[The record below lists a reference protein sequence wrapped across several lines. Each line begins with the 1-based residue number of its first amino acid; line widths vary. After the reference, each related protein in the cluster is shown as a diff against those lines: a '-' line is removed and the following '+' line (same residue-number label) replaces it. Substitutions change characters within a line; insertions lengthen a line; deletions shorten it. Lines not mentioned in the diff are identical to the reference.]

1 MSALV
6 QPQTLS
12 AVQTAIVASI
22 VEANLLEPGALIEV
36 APGILSEGYLARNP
50 IPNKGAALAG
60 IGRISELGTHANG
73 TQKFTLR
80 VGVFLVPPVA
90 RRDKQ
95 AGVLA
100 DTVGALA
107 QFIDGNRF
115 SLSGADRPSGL
126 NAINHYSQTLDKKGT
141 TLWQV
146 EWTQSFHLFDANSA
160 PVARAGSGGVNA

>member
-6 QPQTLS
+6 QPKTLS
-12 AVQTAIVASI
+12 AIQAEIASGI
-22 VEANLLEPGALIEV
+22 VEANLLEPGALIKV
-36 APGILSEGYLARNP
+36 APGILSDGYLARNP
-50 IPNKGAALAG
+50 IPNKGAALVG

-100 DTVGALA
+100 DTVGALV

-115 SLSGADRPSGL
+115 GLSGADRPSRL
-126 NAINHYSQTLDKKGT
+126 NAINHYSQALDKKGT

-146 EWTQSFHLFDANSA
+146 EWTQSFHLFGADSV
-160 PVARAGSGGVNA
+160 PVMRAVSGGVNA